1 MVCSFVI
8 VDDVIYLFYKA
19 GFDTVICSSKRLN
32 LDRIS
37 LGIFATAARDFR
49 GRRVE

>member
-8 VDDVIYLFYKA
+8 VDDVIYSFYKA

-32 LDRIS
+32 LDRIL
-37 LGIFATAARDFR
+37 LGIFASPTRDLLGER
-49 GRRVE
+49 TK